1 MGKFNVIVNI
11 YVYILRELY
20 MRIFVLLIV
29 YVFVFLNEDLIMESN
44 YIFCIFEN
52 FFCK

>member
-1 MGKFNVIVNI
+1 
-11 YVYILRELY
+11 
-20 MRIFVLLIV
+20 MRIFVLLKV

-52 FFCK
+52 IFVNNYNKDLNMLFCICICIIN